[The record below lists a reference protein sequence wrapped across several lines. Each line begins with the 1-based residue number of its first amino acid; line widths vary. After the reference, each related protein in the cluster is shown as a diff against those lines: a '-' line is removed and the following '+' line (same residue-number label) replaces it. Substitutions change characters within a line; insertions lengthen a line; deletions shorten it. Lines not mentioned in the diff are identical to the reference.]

1 MPMWLAGPHAGDG
14 SEIQQDGD
22 QRDKEEKGQI
32 KGGEGRRARRSPKSP
47 EMLFSTYLS
56 LKHLQWHKH
65 IWPAAAAVI
74 KNHE

>member
-32 KGGEGRRARRSPKSP
+32 KAGGGGAQGQEISKVS
-47 EMLFSTYLS
+47 
-56 LKHLQWHKH
+56 
-65 IWPAAAAVI
+65 
-74 KNHE
+74 